1 MRYKIDDESPE
12 KPEEPEASETNLLL
26 SLKNVEDL
34 PEDMKELVS
43 INAAHL
49 SQSLQDGAD
58 RAVKDLETKG
68 EDIDQ
73 LAAILTPFVME
84 LAYLKINIAALS
96 TKVAE
101 LSDGKSD

>member
-12 KPEEPEASETNLLL
+12 NSKKPQPELNLLL

-43 INAAHL
+43 VNASHL
-49 SQSLQDGAD
+49 SHSLQKGTE
-58 RAVKDLETKG
+58 RAIKDCTDEGG
-68 EDIDQ
+68 EIDH
-73 LAAILTPFVME
+73 LAAVLTPFVME
-84 LAYLKINIAALS
+84 LAYLKINLAALS
-96 TKVAE
+96 TKLAE